1 MSTNSNNNADK
12 NTAAVT
18 IAADAFG
25 TPYPDSFAP
34 EHLDALAAVAAHHG
48 WRMWEVRVLPNYG
61 LVEAKA
67 ISPSGRHRLMGVFNS
82 SGAPEQYYVSHEPN
96 GDFDGPLFASARR
109 RLSTVARRSSLEDI
123 AVVLDELGPG
133 V

>member
-1 MSTNSNNNADK
+1 MNTNSSNADK
-12 NTAAVT
+12 STADVT

-25 TPYPDSFAP
+25 TPYPESFAF
-34 EHLDALAAVAAHHG
+34 EHLDALAAAAAQYG
-48 WRMWEVRVLPNYG
+48 WRVWEVRVLPNYG

-96 GDFDGPLFASARR
+96 GDFGGPLFASARR
-109 RLSTVARRSSLEDI
+109 RLSTIARRSSLEDI
-123 AVVLDELGPG
+123 AVVLDELGPS